1 MEACC
6 FTGHRVLPG
15 GERYYEV
22 RRLIETAIREAYA
35 EGCRRFFAGGA
46 LGFDMLAASVVCAL
60 RDSEFPDMTLTLIL
74 PCRDQ
79 DKSWSAREKEAY
91 AHIKERAYSVRY
103 MSEHYTPDC
112 MHARNRALV
121 DGSDLCLS
129 YLTANRGGTLYTC
142 AYALKHG
149 VRLINLADEL
159 PPL

>member
-1 MEACC
+1 MNFKSCC
-6 FTGHRVLPG
+6 FTGHRIIPAAHRKELAHILD
-15 GERYYEV
+15 
-22 RRLIETAIREAYA
+22 RRLAALFGIGFTEFRT
-35 EGCRRFFAGGA
+35 GGA
-46 LGFDMLAASVVCAL
+46 LGFDTLAAERVLAL
-60 RDSEFPDMTLTLIL
+60 CEKHPECHLHLIL

-79 DKSWSAREKEAY
+79 DKGWSVRERENY
-91 AHIKERAYSVRY
+91 AHIMERASSVRY

-129 YLTANRGGTLYTC
+129 YLTANRGGTPYTC

-159 PPL
+159 PPP

>member
-1 MEACC
+1 MDFKSCC
-6 FTGHRVLPG
+6 FTGHRIIPLAHR
-15 GERYYEV
+15 EELCRILD
-22 RRLIETAIREAYA
+22 RRLAALFDIGFTEFRT
-35 EGCRRFFAGGA
+35 GGA
-46 LGFDMLAASVVCAL
+46 LGFDTLAAERVLAL
-60 RDSEFPDMTLTLIL
+60 CEKHPECHLHLIL